1 EDGGAG
7 QESAD
12 TAWGDAV
19 ERQMAPA
26 LVFNATS
33 QMQLMQEEIFGPILP
48 VISYDRLDDVVSAI
62 NAGPRP
68 LALYW
73 FGRDE

>member
-1 EDGGAG
+1 MLRQAQGMGAHVEWMEDGGAS
-7 QESAD
+7 QEGAD
-12 TAWGDAV
+12 MAWGDAV

-48 VISYDRLDDVVSAI
+48 VISYDRLDDVVSA
-62 NAGPRP
+62 
-68 LALYW
+68 
-73 FGRDE
+73 